1 MAAPIPP
8 ALDRIVHH
16 CLEKAPEQRFQS
28 ARDLA
33 FDLESVTRRS
43 QPPADFPPPRSKSAR
58 LGWSLIAAAAALVL
72 LAGLAGWL
80 LSSARHPATGAQFH
94 QVTYRRGTPGTARFT
109 PDGQNVIYT
118 AAWEAAEP
126 ELYSV
131 PADGVGGHPMGI
143 KDARLLA
150 ISSKGELAVALAP
163 QARTTLLAPGNLA
176 RTTGNSAPKPEI
188 ENIQAADFTPDGS
201 ALAIV
206 RFVPADFMCQLE
218 YPIGKVLFREK
229 LIDDLRFSRD
239 GKYLAFIAHTN
250 PSDDRGTVTILRSY
264 RRECRRQPAV

>member
-1 MAAPIPP
+1 MTASGGLSAAKVKE
-8 ALDRIVHH
+8 R
-16 CLEKAPEQRFQS
+16 K
-28 ARDLA
+28 
-33 FDLESVTRRS
+33 TRT
-43 QPPADFPPPRSKSAR
+43 
-58 LGWSLIAAAAALVL
+58 SLFAAAAALVL

-126 ELYSV
+126 ELYTV

-150 ISSKGELAVALAP
+150 VSSKGELAVALSP
-163 QARTTLLAPGNLA
+163 QVRTTLLAPGNLA
-176 RTTGNSAPKPEI
+176 RTTGTSAPKPEI

-206 RFVPADFMCQLE
+206 RLRPRRPHVPTRIPHWQGALSRQAD
-218 YPIGKVLFREK
+218 
-229 LIDDLRFSRD
+229 
-239 GKYLAFIAHTN
+239 
-250 PSDDRGTVTILRSY
+250 
-264 RRECRRQPAV
+264 